1 MNSTFSIIEHQA
13 FSKEDLKEIF
23 KEKAEGFYKELEDFA
38 KNNENLLGF
47 KNKNTLKAKNYVG
60 IIQTKSGVLEILPK
74 CTNLDSYKKEDS
86 SSNHDKEK
94 LKRYYELDNISKNN
108 DFYEKG
114 IYQCKQ
120 CGASLYKSEDKFKSG
135 CGWPSFDDEI
145 KGAVKRIPDK
155 DGIRTEIVCANCNGH
170 LGHVFEGEG
179 FSAKNVRHC
188 VNSISLEFVKTKD

>member
-1 MNSTFSIIEHQA
+1 M
-13 FSKEDLKEIF
+13 
-23 KEKAEGFYKELEDFA
+23 KEL
-38 KNNENLLGF
+38 NEEEKKVIL
-47 KNKNTLKAKNYVG
+47 NKGTEAPF
-60 IIQTKSGVLEILPK
+60 SGK
-74 CTNLDSYKKEDS
+74 Y
-86 SSNHDKEK
+86 
-94 LKRYYELDNISKNN
+94 N

-120 CGASLYKSEDKFKSG
+120 CGALLYKSEDKFKSG

-188 VNSISLEFVKTKD
+188 VNSISLEFVKAKD